1 MAIGEI
7 SVGDLPVMSATDFTA
22 NDYVFIIDNGRLAK
36 KISRHDFFSVV
47 QALVKGDKGD
57 QGIPGPAGSK
67 GDKGDKGDKGVKGD
81 VGTKGDTGSQGLKGD
96 IGDNGWS
103 PILSLVVDG
112 ERRVLRLID
121 WLGGTGN
128 KPTSGSYIGSSG
140 LVSTPSQAID
150 VRGSIGAK
158 GDKGDK
164 GSDGVNGSDAKQI
177 STIEYQPNNSLKF
190 KFTDLTEITSTAP
203 TLITGWGSYKD
214 TIYTQANK
222 FSIAQNTQVVVP
234 NNGATK
240 IENQLPTGATTLYNT
255 SNQKIT
261 PVNATSLYGVRVRF
275 KVVNSGTTTDFISVS
290 LEKATTDVPFT
301 DDKVL
306 RADVSPQ
313 SIDINTIVYSDATAL
328 SNGFTV
334 RLKSGASA
342 IQIYDVEFIISKL
355 T

>member
-36 KISRHDFFSVV
+36 KISRPDFFSVV

-57 QGIPGPAGSK
+57 KGIPGPVGSK
-67 GDKGDKGDKGVKGD
+67 GDKGDKGDKGIPGP
-81 VGTKGDTGSQGLKGD
+81 VGS
-96 IGDNGWS
+96 
-103 PILSLVVDG
+103 
-112 ERRVLRLID
+112 
-121 WLGGTGN
+121 
-128 KPTSGSYIGSSG
+128 
-140 LVSTPSQAID
+140 
-150 VRGSIGAK
+150 K

-240 IENQLPTGATTLYNT
+240 IENQLPTGVTTLYNT

-275 KVVNSGTTTDFISVS
+275 KVVNLGTTTDFISVS

-334 RLKSGASA
+334 MLKSGASA

>member
-36 KISRHDFFSVV
+36 KISRPDFFSVV

-57 QGIPGPAGSK
+57 QGIPGPAGS
-67 GDKGDKGDKGVKGD
+67 
-81 VGTKGDTGSQGLKGD
+81 
-96 IGDNGWS
+96 
-103 PILSLVVDG
+103 
-112 ERRVLRLID
+112 
-121 WLGGTGN
+121 
-128 KPTSGSYIGSSG
+128 
-140 LVSTPSQAID
+140 
-150 VRGSIGAK
+150 K

-240 IENQLPTGATTLYNT
+240 IENQLPTGVTTLYNT

-313 SIDINTIVYSDATAL
+313 SIDINTIVYSDDTAL